1 MGKIKIFYLNV
12 RLRSPIFD
20 PLSSA
25 VDKPCY
31 LAVIAKPLVSD
42 SLFASVYRCFC
53 YYYHTT
59 FHAHIMSSG
68 DYEAVDECD
77 GNFDPD
83 PEDSSDFNLN
93 PWWVNSNCCLSSLT

>member
-1 MGKIKIFYLNV
+1 M
-12 RLRSPIFD
+12 FD
-20 PLSSA
+20 FEVQFFDLLSNA

-42 SLFASVYRCFC
+42 YLFASAYRCFR
-53 YYYHTT
+53 YYYHAT
-59 FHAHIMSSG
+59 FRAHIMSSG

-77 GNFDPD
+77 RNFDPD

-93 PWWVNSNCCLSSLT
+93 PWWVNSNCLSFRT

>member
-1 MGKIKIFYLNV
+1 M
-12 RLRSPIFD
+12 FD
-20 PLSSA
+20 FEVQFFDLLSNT

-31 LAVIAKPLVSD
+31 LAVNSKPLVSD

-53 YYYHTT
+53 YYYHAT
-59 FHAHIMSSG
+59 FRAHIMSSG

-93 PWWVNSNCCLSSLT
+93 PWWVNSNCCLFSLT